1 MVKRRDGLN
10 ELIDEMKRFPGKQL
24 EHKNMHASCA
34 LRTSVLKHKTKQK
47 RIPLNNVMLIIKTSN
62 C

>member
-1 MVKRRDGLN
+1 MAKRRDGLN
-10 ELIDEMKRFPGKQL
+10 ELIDEMKRVPGKQL

-34 LRTSVLKHKTKQK
+34 LRTSVLKQK
-47 RIPLNNVMLIIKTSN
+47 RIPLNNE